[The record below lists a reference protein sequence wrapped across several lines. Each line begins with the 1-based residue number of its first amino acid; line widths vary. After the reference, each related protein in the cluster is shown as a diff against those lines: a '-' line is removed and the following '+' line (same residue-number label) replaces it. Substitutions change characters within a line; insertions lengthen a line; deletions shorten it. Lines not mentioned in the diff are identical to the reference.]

1 MINRTQS
8 ILARLNFL
16 KNLIRAHN
24 ITNSLGGMTDALSLP
39 VPPHVTPISPASTS
53 SSEVGAPPAP
63 PRAPY
68 ASQGLICSVHCTALC
83 RLWPL
88 TTRTNEKSM
97 LFPFLSVFAMCFTLA
112 RCQTLH
118 KTDPVSGFNPP
129 NKQTRWQL
137 LSPFSVKETE
147 AWGGCLAK
155 KEKHF

>member
-137 LSPFSVKETE
+137 LSLFSVKETE
-147 AWGGCLAK
+147 AWGGCLVK
-155 KEKHF
+155 KKNF